1 MIKKKEIG
9 IGKVNREQFIKSLS
23 KIVAK
28 KSGWN
33 YGVFRKTDLGYHGKV
48 DELEFNI
55 IPLTYGGPIAYFKG
69 KYLSDE
75 DENIINKVSIKSII
89 PFWWLI
95 IYSILSIMCSGIPLI
110 ILGGNFFYLKF
121 GIIFLSVFTL
131 AMIYHTWL
139 IRYELN
145 DLKRELIIIA
155 RRFQIE
161 EK

>member
-55 IPLTYGGPIAYFKG
+55 K
-69 KYLSDE
+69 
-75 DENIINKVSIKSII
+75 NNK
-89 PFWWLI
+89 
-95 IYSILSIMCSGIPLI
+95 
-110 ILGGNFFYLKF
+110 N
-121 GIIFLSVFTL
+121 
-131 AMIYHTWL
+131 
-139 IRYELN
+139 
-145 DLKRELIIIA
+145 
-155 RRFQIE
+155 
-161 EK
+161 